1 MKFLEANNL
10 DLQYFYD
17 NDAAGFEKTETKL
30 KEGYPVFLWKKLF
43 QDIVDKKQS
52 DDPYILLHRI
62 SKVKDLNKSRVPIIV
77 FDKKLEQFKDK
88 VLFPKKLE
96 KANEILSKVGLPK
109 V

>member
-1 MKFLEANNL
+1 M
-10 DLQYFYD
+10 
-17 NDAAGFEKTETKL
+17 
-30 KEGYPVFLWKKLF
+30 
-43 QDIVDKKQS
+43 
-52 DDPYILLHRI
+52 
-62 SKVKDLNKSRVPIIV
+62 KVKDLNKSKVPIIV